1 MPFLRAA
8 RSLAPAPSA
17 GKYKICSDG
26 PGGGCHTAGMPKYGQ
41 YCPVAKSAEIVGD
54 RWTLLIL
61 RELLTAGP
69 SRFGAL
75 LTGLPGISPTLLAG
89 RLRALERWGVVARR
103 QDQARPLY
111 GLTPSGRQLEP
122 AILALGEWAAR
133 HVMRDPT
140 AAELDPP
147 VLMLWIQRHIHRDQL
162 PPQRVVVRFD
172 FRGARRASH
181 WLVLERGAAS
191 VCLTDPG
198 FDVDLLVDADTVALY
213 HVYFGRIA
221 LGTALR
227 DGRIALEGPSAL
239 VRQFPRWIGTSAFA
253 PALRAALGP
262 IAS

>member
-1 MPFLRAA
+1 MKA
-8 RSLAPAPSA
+8 RILALAPSA
-17 GKYKICSDG
+17 GKYKIWSDG
-26 PGGGCHTAGMPKYGQ
+26 RFGGWHTAGMPGYGQ
-41 YCPVAKSAEIVGD
+41 YCPVAKSAEIIGD

-75 LTGLPGISPTLLAG
+75 LTGLPGISPTLLVG
-89 RLRALERWGVVARR
+89 RLRALERWGVVERRRDGARSR
-103 QDQARPLY
+103 Y
-111 GLTPSGRQLEP
+111 GLAPSGQELEP

-133 HVMRDPT
+133 HLMRDPT

-147 VLMLWIQRHIHRDQL
+147 VLMLWIQRHIHLEQL
-162 PPQRVVVRFD
+162 PPLRIVVRFD
-172 FRGARRASH
+172 FRGARRAAH

-198 FDVDLLVDADTVALY
+198 FDVDLVVDADTVTLY
-213 HVYFGRIA
+213 HVYFGRVA
-221 LGTALR
+221 LGAALR
-227 DGRIALEGPSAL
+227 DGRIALDGPSAL
-239 VRQFPRWIGTSAFA
+239 ARQFPRWIGTSAFA